1 MAHNWSLTACT
12 IARMPRTGQSR
23 INTGKESV
31 TSDNV
36 LYAGAEGIPAKD
48 IIAIAASWRR

>member
-36 LYAGAEGIPAKD
+36 LDAGAEGIPAKD